1 MIQFNLEMKVSR
13 SLIIAIFFMIQTV
26 QVFAQDTISIN
37 QIVEKSQKL
46 IEQYPSEKVYL
57 HFDKPYYAV
66 GDTIWFKAYVAN
78 GQDLPSDLS
87 KVLYVDLIT
96 AKDSLIKS
104 MRLPVVNTSAY
115 GSLVLNPLVY
125 KSGNY
130 RIRAYT
136 YWMLNFSDEYFFTK
150 NIPIG
155 NAINKN
161 ISTQISLNGHNP
173 DSSPT
178 IDAKIVYKDPDG
190 NPLVNKKISWNLISK
205 FENIGRGRETTDATG
220 AISIKL
226 SAGQKA
232 ALDTGT
238 LETILEMETDKL
250 INSRFPLKNAF
261 AEADIQFF
269 PEGGE
274 LLAGIE
280 NKIAFKAIQEKGLG
294 LSLKGEIIDN
304 TGKVISNI
312 KSEHLGMGAFT
323 LKPEEGKTY
332 KAQLNFSNGLKKTV
346 PLPEAKPSGIAVT
359 VLSTTPTNFFI
370 QISSNPAFYAAN
382 QDKSFYLIARSKGV
396 ICFAAQTILSTIN
409 IGASIPKNKFPE
421 GIIQLTLFN
430 NKGEPLTE
438 RLVFNSQLDVAKL
451 NVNTDKKVYGTRQ
464 AVKMTVNAKTRNVPV
479 QGNFS
484 VSVIN
489 ETKVPY
495 PEDDETTIFSSFLIS
510 SDIGGYIEK
519 PNYYFNQI
527 DEKKMA
533 DLDLLMLTQG
543 YRKFSYEYIIK
554 GHEPVIRVLPERGIE
569 FSGILRSS
577 NGMPVSKGSLKLV
590 VPENRFYAET
600 TTNLKGEFKFEKV
613 DITDSAEATISARST
628 SASKNMMIMLDGN
641 AFPTAGK
648 NINAPDVKLNIDS
661 LMAPYLENS
670 KRQYR
675 MATQMLQEVVVKSTP
690 IKRVSHNDYPA
701 LTGLSAQPDHLIES
715 DRFKDCPILLT
726 CLQSAAMGLTYS
738 DFNFYVTRVY
748 NSGLRVPV
756 QVFYNGMPVE
766 TSYLNNIASADVD
779 NIEIFLKDELGMV
792 NRLYNTN
799 GVLVINSKKIPK
811 GTPLSADELKKLFP
825 QSNVLT
831 FNPQGYI
838 KKKEFYIP
846 KYLTPE
852 SKTIGADF
860 RSTVYWNPRVF
871 TDEAG
876 NMAFEYYNSDNKGT
890 YKATVEG
897 TDIDGNLSRFIYR
910 YKVE

>member
-1 MIQFNLEMKVSR
+1 MIQFNLEMKLYR
-13 SLIIAIFFMIQTV
+13 SLIIVFFFMIQTV
-26 QVFAQDTISIN
+26 QVIAQDTISIN
-37 QIVEKSQKL
+37 HIVERSQKL
-46 IEQYPSEKVYL
+46 IEEYPSEKVYL

-66 GDTIWFKAYVAN
+66 GDTIWFKAYLAN

-115 GSLVLNPLVY
+115 GSIMLDPAIY

-130 RIRAYT
+130 RIRAYS

-150 NIPIG
+150 IIPIG
-155 NAINKN
+155 NAINRN
-161 ISTQISLNGHNP
+161 IITHITLEGHNP
-173 DSSPT
+173 DNSPS
-178 IDAKIVYKDPDG
+178 IDARIIYKDPDG
-190 NPLVNKKISWNLISK
+190 NPIVNKKVSWNLISK
-205 FENIGRGRETTDATG
+205 FENIGKGRETTDATG

-232 ALDTGT
+232 ALDTGN
-238 LETILEMETDKL
+238 LETILEMEADKL

-294 LSLKGEIIDN
+294 LALTGEIVDN
-304 TGKVISNI
+304 TGQVISKI
-312 KSEHLGMGAFT
+312 KSEHLGMGAFKLT
-323 LKPEEGKTY
+323 PEEGKTY
-332 KAQLNFSNGLKKTV
+332 KAQISFANGLKKTV
-346 PLPEAKPSGIAVT
+346 PLPETKHSGIAVT
-359 VLSTTPTNFFI
+359 VLSTTPSNLFV
-370 QISSNPAFYAAN
+370 QISSNPAFFTAN
-382 QDKSFYLIARSKGV
+382 RDKSFYLIARSKGV
-396 ICFAAQTILSTIN
+396 ICFAAQTSLATIN
-409 IGASIPKNKFPE
+409 IGASIPRNKFPE
-421 GIIQLTLFN
+421 GIIQLSLFS
-430 NKGEPLTE
+430 NKGEPLSE
-438 RLVFNSQLDVAKL
+438 RLVFNRQMDVAKL
-451 NVNTDKKVYGTRQ
+451 NVSTDKKVYGPRQ
-464 AVKMTVNAKTRNVPV
+464 AVKMTVNAKTRNIPV

-489 ETKVPY
+489 ETKVPH
-495 PEDDETTIFSSFLIS
+495 PEDDETTILSSFLLS
-510 SDIGGYIEK
+510 SDLGGYIEK
-519 PNYYFNQI
+519 PNYYFNQTN
-527 DEKKMA
+527 EKKLG

-554 GHEPVIRVLPERGIE
+554 GTEPVISVLPERGIE
-569 FSGILRSS
+569 FSGTLRSS

-628 SASKNMMIMLDGN
+628 TAARNMMIMLDGT
-641 AFPTAGK
+641 AFPTPGK
-648 NINAPDVKLNIDS
+648 NNYAPDVKLNIDS
-661 LMAPYLENS
+661 ALAPYLENS

-675 MATQMLQEVVVKSTP
+675 LATQMLQEVVVKAAP
-690 IKRVSHNDYPA
+690 IKKASHQDYPA
-701 LTGLSAQPDHLIES
+701 LSGLSAQPDHLIGSE
-715 DRFKDCPILLT
+715 RFKDCPILLT

-738 DFNFYVTRVY
+738 ENNFYVTRVY

-756 QVFYNGMPVE
+756 QVFHNGMPIE
-766 TSYLNNIASADVD
+766 TSFLNNISSADVD
-779 NIEIFLKDELGMV
+779 NIEIFLKDDLGLV

-799 GVLVINSKKIPK
+799 GVMVINSKKAPK
-811 GTPLSADELKKLFP
+811 GTPVSAEDLKKLFP
-825 QSNVLT
+825 QSNILT
-831 FNPQGYI
+831 FTPQGYI
-838 KKKEFYIP
+838 KKKEFYTP
-846 KYLTPE
+846 KYLSAE
-852 SKTIGADF
+852 SKTTGADF
-860 RSTVYWNPRVF
+860 RSTVYWNPRIF

-876 NMAFEYYNSDNKGT
+876 NMAFEFYNGDTRGT

>member
-1 MIQFNLEMKVSR
+1 MIQPNLNMKVSR
-13 SLIIAIFFMIQTV
+13 SLIIVFFFMMQAV
-26 QVFAQDTISIN
+26 LVFAQDTISIN
-37 QIVEKSQKL
+37 QIVERSQKL
-46 IEQYPSEKVYL
+46 IEEYPSEKVHL
-57 HFDKPYYAV
+57 HLDKPYYAV

-87 KVLYVDLIT
+87 KVLYVDMIT
-96 AKDSLIKS
+96 AKDSLVKS

-115 GSLVLNPLVY
+115 GSLVVDPTIF

-136 YWMLNFSDEYFFTK
+136 YWMLNFSDEYFFSK

-155 NAINKN
+155 NAINRN
-161 ISTQISLNGHNP
+161 IITHITLNGQNP
-173 DSSPT
+173 DTSPT
-178 IDAKIVYKDPDG
+178 IDAKIIYKDPDG
-190 NPLVNKKISWNLISK
+190 NPLANKKISWNLISK
-205 FENIGRGRETTDATG
+205 FENIGRGRETSDATG

-226 SAGQKA
+226 SAAQKA
-232 ALDTGT
+232 ALDTGI
-238 LETILEMETDKL
+238 LETILEMEPDKL

-280 NKIAFKAIQEKGLG
+280 NKVAFKAIQEKGLG
-294 LSLKGEIIDN
+294 LNVKGEIIDQ
-304 TGKVISNI
+304 TGKVILSI
-312 KSEHLGMGAFT
+312 KSEHLGMGEFT
-323 LKPEEGKTY
+323 LNPEEGKTY
-332 KAQLNFSNGLKKTV
+332 KAQLSFSNGIKKTV
-346 PLPEAKPSGIAVT
+346 ALPETKTSGIAVT
-359 VLSTTPTNFFI
+359 LLSATPSNFFI
-370 QISSNPAFYAAN
+370 QLSSNPAFFSAN
-382 QDKSFYLIARSKGV
+382 RDKSFYLIARSKGV
-396 ICFAAQTILSTIN
+396 ICFAAQTILATIN

-421 GIIQLTLFN
+421 GIIQLSLFD
-430 NKGEPLTE
+430 NKGEPLSE
-438 RLVFNSQLDVAKL
+438 RLIFNRQMDAAKL
-451 NVNTDKKVYGTRQ
+451 NVNTDKKVYGIRQ
-464 AVKMTVNAKTRNVPV
+464 AVKMSVNAKTRNVPV

-495 PEDDETTIFSSFLIS
+495 SEDDETTIFSSLLLS
-510 SDIGGYIEK
+510 SELGGYIEK
-519 PNYYFNQI
+519 PNYYFNQTN
-527 DEKKMA
+527 EKKLA
-533 DLDLLMLTQG
+533 HLDLLMLTQG

-554 GHEPVIRVLPERGIE
+554 GIEPVISLLPEQGIE
-569 FSGILRSS
+569 FSGVLRSS

-613 DITDSAEATISARST
+613 DITDSAEATISARSST
-628 SASKNMMIMLDGN
+628 AARNMMIMLDGT

-648 NINAPDVKLNIDS
+648 NINAPDLKLNIDS
-661 LMAPYLENS
+661 ILEPYLENS

-675 MATQMLQEVVVKSTP
+675 MATQMLQEVVVKSTA
-690 IKRVSHNDYPA
+690 IKRASHLDHPA
-701 LTGLSAQPDHLIES
+701 LSGLSAQPDHLIDS
-715 DRFKDCPILLT
+715 DRFKDCPTLLT
-726 CLQSAAMGLTYS
+726 CLQSAAMGLTYAEN
-738 DFNFYVTRVY
+738 NFYVTRVY

-756 QVFYNGMPVE
+756 QVFHNGMPIE
-766 TSYLNNIASADVD
+766 TTFLNNINPADVD

-799 GVLVINSKKIPK
+799 GVLVINSKKLPK
-811 GTPLSADELKKLFP
+811 GTAVSAEDLKKLFP
-825 QSNVLT
+825 QSNILNFT
-831 FNPQGYI
+831 PQGYI
-838 KKKEFYIP
+838 KKKEFYSP
-846 KYLTPE
+846 KYTTAE
-852 SKTIGADF
+852 SKTTGADF
-860 RSTVYWNPRVF
+860 RSTIYWNPRIF

-876 NMAFEYYNSDNKGT
+876 NMDFEFYNSDTRGT

>member
-1 MIQFNLEMKVSR
+1 MIQFDLEMKVSR
-13 SLIIAIFFMIQTV
+13 SLIIAVFFMIITA

-37 QIVEKSQKL
+37 QIVERSQKL
-46 IEQYPSEKVYL
+46 IEEYPSEKVYL

-96 AKDSLIKS
+96 SKDSLFKA

-115 GSLVLNPLVY
+115 GSLVLDPAIY

-130 RIRAYT
+130 RVRAYT
-136 YWMLNFSDEYFFTK
+136 YWMLNFSDEYFYSK
-150 NIPIG
+150 NIAIG
-155 NAINKN
+155 NAINKD
-161 ISTQISLNGHNP
+161 IVTHISLNGRNP
-173 DSSPT
+173 DNSPT
-178 IDAKIVYKDPDG
+178 IDAKIVYKDSDG
-190 NPLVNKKISWNLISK
+190 NPLANKKISWNLISK

-226 SAGQKA
+226 SAELKA
-232 ALDTGT
+232 ALDTGI
-238 LETILEMETDKL
+238 LETILEMATDKL

-274 LLAGIE
+274 LLADIK
-280 NKIAFKAIQEKGLG
+280 NNIAFKAIQEKGQG
-294 LSLKGEIIDN
+294 LDVKGEIIDN
-304 TGKVISNI
+304 TGKVISTI
-312 KSEHLGMGAFT
+312 KSEHLGMGEFI

-332 KAQLNFSNGLKKTV
+332 KAQLSFSNGLSKTV
-346 PLPEAKPSGIAVT
+346 PLPLAKKSGIVVT
-359 VLSTTPTNFFI
+359 VLSATPTNFFI
-370 QISSNPAFYAAN
+370 QISSNPSFFNAN
-382 QDKSFYLIARSKGV
+382 HDKNFYLIARSKGV
-396 ICFAAQTILSTIN
+396 ICFAAQTSLVTIN

-421 GIIQLTLFN
+421 GLIQLTLFN
-430 NKGEPLTE
+430 NKGEPLSE
-438 RLVFNSQLDVAKL
+438 RLVFNRQMDVAKL
-451 NVNTDKKVYGTRQ
+451 NISTDKKAYGPRQ
-464 AVKMTVNAKTRNVPV
+464 AVKMTVNAKTRSVPV

-495 PEDDETTIFSSFLIS
+495 PEDDETTIFSSFLLS
-510 SDIGGYIEK
+510 SELGGYIEK
-519 PNYYFNQI
+519 PNYYFNQTN
-527 DEKKMA
+527 EKKLA

-554 GHEPVIRVLPERGIE
+554 GTEPVISLLPERGIE

-590 VPENRFYAET
+590 VPENRYYAET

-613 DITDSAEATISARST
+613 DITDSSEATISARS
-628 SASKNMMIMLDGN
+628 SNAARNMMIMLNGT

-648 NINAPDVKLNIDS
+648 NINAPDINLNIDS
-661 LMAPYLENS
+661 ALAPYLENS

-675 MATQMLQEVVVKSTP
+675 MATQMLQEVVVKSTA
-690 IKRVSHNDYPA
+690 IRRASHNDYPA
-701 LTGLSAQPDHLIES
+701 LSGLSAQPDYFIDS
-715 DRFKDCPILLT
+715 DRFKDCPVLLT
-726 CLQSAAMGLTYS
+726 CLQSAAMGLTYAEN
-738 DFNFYVTRVY
+738 NFYVTRVY

-756 QVFYNGMPVE
+756 QVFHNGMPIE
-766 TSYLNNIASADVD
+766 TTFLNNINPADVD

-799 GVLVINSKKIPK
+799 GILVINSKKAPK
-811 GTPLSADELKKLFP
+811 GTAVSAEELKKLFP
-825 QSNVLT
+825 QSNILT
-831 FNPQGYI
+831 FTPQGYI
-838 KKKEFYIP
+838 KKKEFYTP
-846 KYLTPE
+846 KYLSAE
-852 SKTIGADF
+852 SKTTGVDF

-876 NMAFEYYNSDNKGT
+876 NMAFEFYNGDNRGT